1 MPKPNTPTP
10 QHPETIDIII
20 NDESVVNDRGYNLLN
35 AGLDQSRYHLNPVL
49 LYDHNPDQLIGRC
62 EQLRIEGSK
71 LIGSFVFDKGSE
83 LGREKFRQIKE
94 GFLRAC
100 SAGFCIAHMTF
111 NEDHGTVD
119 RWELYEVSIV
129 SLPSNKG
136 AVKLYAQD
144 GRPLSLDEER
154 QHIEQLRSTYTTNPD
169 TNMTNNPTQPQATD
183 RVTLSTEALTALGVA
198 TSASADELSRAVLA
212 MSKELATLKSS
223 LEELRIAQR
232 DELIN
237 QALSAGKITAPQK
250 QVYSDLYDA
259 NEQLCRD
266 TLAALPQRRNIV
278 DQLHTKPQGQPVDGD
293 WDTLDRQGKLASLK
307 AQDPDRFREL
317 YKARFGCDYKG

>member
-10 QHPETIDIII
+10 PPQPEMIDLVI
-20 NDESVVNDRGYNLLN
+20 NDESIINDRGYNLLN
-35 AGLDQSRYHLNPVL
+35 AGLDQSRYLLNPVL
-49 LYDHNPDQLIGRC
+49 LYDHIADQLIGRC
-62 EQLRIEGSK
+62 DQLRVEGTK
-71 LIGSFVFDKGSE
+71 LIGSFVFDQGCD
-83 LGREKFRQIKE
+83 LGREKYRQIKE

-100 SAGFCIAHMTF
+100 SAGFCIHHMTF
-111 NEDHGTVD
+111 NDEHGTVD
-119 RWELYEVSIV
+119 KWELYEVSVV
-129 SLPSNKG
+129 SLPSNKA
-136 AVKLYAQD
+136 AVKLYSQD
-144 GRPLSLDEER
+144 GRPLSLDEETR
-154 QHIEQLRSTYTTNPD
+154 QIAELKSAYTTNPNTD
-169 TNMTNNPTQPQATD
+169 MTTNPTQPQE
-183 RVTLSTEALTALGVA
+183 RITLSTEALTALGVA
-198 TSASADELSRAVLA
+198 TSASAEELSRAVLA
-212 MSKELATLKSS
+212 MSKELQTLKGS

-293 WDTLDRQGKLASLK
+293 WDTLDKQGKLAALK

-317 YKARFGCDYKG
+317 YKARFGVEYKG

>member
-1 MPKPNTPTP
+1 MPKPNNPTP
-10 QHPETIDIII
+10 QQPETIDLII

-49 LYDHNPDQLIGRC
+49 LYDHNPDLLIGRC

-71 LIGSFVFDKGSE
+71 LIGSFVFDQGSE

-100 SAGFCIAHMTF
+100 SAGFCVAHMTF
-111 NEDHGTVD
+111 NDDHGTVD

-169 TNMTNNPTQPQATD
+169 TKMTTNPTQPQE
-183 RVTLSTEALTALGVA
+183 RVALSAEALTALGVA
-198 TSASADELSRAVLA
+198 TSASAEELSRAVLA
-212 MSKELATLKSS
+212 MSKELQTLKGS

-237 QALSAGKITAPQK
+237 QALSVGKITAPQK

-278 DQLHTKPQGQPVDGD
+278 DMLHTTPKGQPIDGD
-293 WDTLDRQGKLASLK
+293 WDTLDRQGKLATLK

-317 YKARFGCDYKG
+317 YKARFGVEYKG